1 MTITTGSQTTFKVD
15 AIDDVYKED
24 PEALVATITAVDD
37 VDDAFEKLEIGTQDQ
52 ANSTI
57 TDEETPNEDVVFAQ
71 ISVDKASVEEGGELT
86 YTVNLI
92 DKNGDPVIVPVG
104 DSVHCGTQLDRP
116 CG

>member
-1 MTITTGSQTTFKVD
+1 MMSTK
-15 AIDDVYKED
+15 KD

-37 VDDAFEKLEIGTQDQ
+37 VDDAFEKLEIGAQDQ

-92 DKNGDPVIVPVG
+92 DKNGDPVIDASRVIPSLWLLTG
-104 DSVHCGTQLDRP
+104 QALRRIPWMPLYYRHQ
-116 CG
+116 